1 MFRAICSVCV
11 IPAIALLAIHGAGC
25 DGGEDRVTASEL
37 VQMADEICGKERN
50 SFERIQSQPPPNASV
65 AAEQTT
71 ELIEVTENANSEL
84 RDLRPP
90 EELESAYDRYL
101 EARGRAVDQL
111 KRGRDAAE
119 DQDSAAYGAAQAAAA
134 RESPERRRL
143 AEALGLK
150 VCSSSSATA

>member
-1 MFRAICSVCV
+1 
-11 IPAIALLAIHGAGC
+11 
-25 DGGEDRVTASEL
+25 
-37 VQMADEICGKERN
+37 MADEICGKERN